1 MNILIFIVITII
13 AIITMATTPSKSKN
27 NEGKKLEDQI
37 NSCIRDYNDVQQQFV
52 TRYNKILSKTIDYN
66 DMTALESI
74 DKIYDTYAFYQKRFD
89 DNLKCIN
96 QIAENPHIQKSDL
109 GKINRLDEEMQAIIT
124 KMKIEESNIT
134 GVSPQ
139 EQFNEDDFDFDNEP
153 QPEPA
158 NNNLNFF
165 KGCNTKEMADKRYRS
180 LAKAFHPDTGTGD
193 TDLFAE
199 LQNEYEKLKF

>member
-1 MNILIFIVITII
+1 MNILIFIIITIVV
-13 AIITMATTPSKSKN
+13 IITMATTSSKSKD

-37 NSCIRDYNDVQQQFV
+37 NACIRDYNDVQQQFV
-52 TRYNKILSKTIDYN
+52 TRYNKVLSKTIDYN

-89 DNLKCIN
+89 DNLKCVD

-109 GKINRLDEEMQAIIT
+109 GKLKQLVEEMQTNIT
-124 KMKIEESNIT
+124 KMKIEASNIT
-134 GVSPQ
+134 GISPQ
-139 EQFNEDDFDFDNEP
+139 EQFDEDDFDFDNES
-153 QPEPA
+153 QPELV

-165 KGCNTKEMADKRYRS
+165 KGCSTKEMADKRYRS

-199 LQNEYEKLKF
+199 LQNEYENLKF